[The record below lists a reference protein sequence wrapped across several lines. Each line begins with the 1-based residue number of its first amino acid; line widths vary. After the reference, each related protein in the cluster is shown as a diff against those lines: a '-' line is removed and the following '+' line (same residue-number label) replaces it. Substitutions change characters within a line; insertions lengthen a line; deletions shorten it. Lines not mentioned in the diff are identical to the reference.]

1 MFFWESSL
9 NLWLNQKKIFCCT
22 GGSLQWGG
30 GGRLFFTY
38 FYFLNI
44 SCLKIRK
51 KYLCSLEDFVVVV
64 VQRPFIENQKNV
76 TK

>member
-1 MFFWESSL
+1 MAKPEEDILLYWWKFAV
-9 NLWLNQKKIFCCT
+9 
-22 GGSLQWGG
+22 GG